1 MAIDEKARIKR
12 AKKAGKASG
21 KSRSKGLPARDA
33 LIVLGFNYLSE
44 NLKIKSDKDKVIIK
58 KAIKFITEH
67 GGSVNLKLNQE
78 LGHTP
83 FRILADCMKLTR
95 SRIQQIVK
103 KDKNKI

>member
-1 MAIDEKARIKR
+1 MAIDEKARKKR

-33 LIVLGFNYLSE
+33 LIVLSFDYLSE
-44 NLKIKSDKDKVIIK
+44 NLKIKSDKDKVIME
-58 KAIKFITEH
+58 KAIKFITSH
-67 GGSVNLKLNQE
+67 GGSVNLRINQE

-95 SRIQQIVK
+95 ARIQQI
-103 KDKNKI
+103 D